1 MRSNYLILLSFLF
14 FPGWAQAILPI
25 EHWQTSN
32 GARVYF
38 VANRDIPML
47 DVSID
52 FAAGSGFDRGE
63 KPGVASMT
71 NRIMRLGAE
80 GLTEDDIARK
90 TADIGAGI
98 SGRFDSDR
106 AGLAMRTLSSRAEL
120 DQALDVY
127 TRILHKPL
135 FPQPAFERE
144 KTRLLGAL
152 KESDIQPGTIAG
164 VTFNRLMY
172 GTHSYGLRASGG
184 IESVGKITRDDLVQF
199 YQRHYGARNAVIA
212 IMGDVSRNDATAIAE
227 RIAAGLPKADAAS
240 TAPTL
245 PPVEAKAEKVTRLIA
260 HHATQSHILIG
271 AIGIARSDPDYFPL
285 FVGNYVLGGGGFA
298 SRINDEVRQKRGL
311 AYSAGSYFSPLA
323 QKGSFVISMQT
334 RKDQAQEAM
343 DVTLKTLRDFVAN
356 GPTADELKDA
366 KTNLVGGFPLRIDSN
381 RKIHEYLA
389 VIGYYNLSLTYLDEF
404 IGNIERVT
412 LADIKRAF
420 AAKIDPDKLITV
432 VVGSEAAEKAGNAE
446 KAAAR

>member
-1 MRSNYLILLSFLF
+1 MLNKYMFLLIILF
-14 FPGWAQAILPI
+14 IPGMAQAILPI
-25 EHWQTSN
+25 QHWQTSN

-47 DVSID
+47 DLSID
-52 FAAGSGFDRGE
+52 FAGGSGFDRTE

-80 GLTEDDIARK
+80 GMTEDEIASK
-90 TADIGAGI
+90 TADVGAGI

-106 AGLAMRTLSSRAEL
+106 AGLSMRTLSSRVERE
-120 DQALDVY
+120 QALDVF

-135 FPQPAFERE
+135 FPQPAFDRE
-144 KTRLLGAL
+144 KTRLIGAL

-164 VTFNRLMY
+164 LTFNRLMY
-172 GTHSYGLRASGG
+172 GAHPYGLRASGDV
-184 IESVGKITRDDLVQF
+184 ESVGKITRDDLTAF
-199 YQRHYGARNAVIA
+199 YQRHYVARNAVIA
-212 IMGDVSRNDATAIAE
+212 IMGDLSRDEANAIAE
-227 RIAAGLPKADAAS
+227 HVTAGLPQAQAQGDAA
-240 TAPTL
+240 PVL
-245 PPVEAKAEKVTRLIA
+245 PRVEARPEKVTRLIA
-260 HHATQSHILIG
+260 HHASQSHILIG

-311 AYSAGSYFSPLA
+311 AYSTGSYFSPLA

-334 RKDQAQEAM
+334 RKDQAQEAL
-343 DVTLKTLRDFVAN
+343 DVTMKTLRDFVAN
-356 GPTADELKDA
+356 GPTAKELADA
-366 KTNLVGGFPLRIDSN
+366 KTHLVGGFPLRIDNN

-389 VIGYYNLSLTYLDEF
+389 VIGFYNLPLTYLDEF
-404 IGNIERVT
+404 TGNVERVT

-420 AAKIDPDKLITV
+420 AARVDPEKLITV
-432 VVGSEAAEKAGNAE
+432 VVGSEAAEKA
-446 KAAAR
+446 AAASR